1 MLCNVIFIFTTGQL
15 LWDLMFSLSQQ
26 ETKAAFMNLFLNAHR
41 VAEGSSGEF
50 VSSDDKNVKKKKV
63 KKFEHFDASS
73 ASSSNSS
80 LIHNFKLS
88 SSLEF
93 EHDRTIIISSDN
105 TSSLDTMPSISC
117 QNVAANVS
125 HEEKQEDPTV
135 KTTTEMKSITC
146 DSTYKKEI
154 STENPPEEET
164 IKVSTS
170 SGNDISVDSNEFHV
184 DLSKY
189 EVVEQENLQLK
200 KKLEDLEKE
209 NSKYKEEID
218 FFESCKV
225 KGRKIMEKYMK
236 EKKVESVVRKVRK
249 MKIHANTSNM

>member
-1 MLCNVIFIFTTGQL
+1 MHAELQRAL
-15 LWDLMFSLSQQ
+15 L
-26 ETKAAFMNLFLNAHR
+26 
-41 VAEGSSGEF
+41 EF

-63 KKFEHFDASS
+63 KKFECFDASS
-73 ASSSNSS
+73 ASSCNSS

-88 SSLEF
+88 SSSEF

-105 TSSLDTMPSISC
+105 TSSFDTMPSISC

-125 HEEKQEDPTV
+125 HEEKQDDPTV
-135 KTTTEMKSITC
+135 KTTTEIKSITC
-146 DSTYKKEI
+146 DSTYEKKI
-154 STENPPEEET
+154 STDNPPEEES

-170 SGNDISVDSNEFHV
+170 SGNDTSVDSNEFHV

-236 EKKVESVVRKVRK
+236 EKKVESVVRKVSK
-249 MKIHANTSNM
+249 MRIHPNPSNM